1 MAPGPGRWPLGRYVG
16 VLAALVLL
24 NFFLPRLLPGSP
36 LAAGGAEGAP
46 FLPARAAA
54 ELRRTYG
61 LDRPMAQQL
70 VQYLAGLARGDLGRS
85 LTSHRPV
92 TALIAERLPWTV
104 FLVGLAVLV
113 AAALGA
119 ALGTMAAWSPQR
131 PLVRLAT
138 PLVVGLGTLP
148 EFLVAMGLIVVL
160 GTGWQLFPVGGA
172 VTPFLPHQGP
182 GGLAAWVADVVRHA
196 ALPGATL
203 VAALV
208 PAFFLL
214 SRNALAATLGAPYLL
229 VARGKGLDERGVLW
243 HAWRNALP
251 SVAALLG
258 LRLGYAVTGAAVVE
272 RIFAYP
278 GMGLLLVDAVAQRD
292 YPVMQGVFLTASV
305 AALATVATLDA
316 LAAMLDPRLRR
327 GGAR

>member
-1 MAPGPGRWPLGRYVG
+1 MAAVPGPWPPGRYAG
-16 VLAALVLL
+16 VMAALVLL

-36 LAAGGAEGAP
+36 LAGTGGEGVA
-46 FLPARAAA
+46 FLPSRTAA

-61 LDRPMAQQL
+61 LDRPMSQQFA
-70 VQYLAGLARGDLGRS
+70 QYLAGLARGDLGRS

-92 TALIAERLPWTV
+92 TTLIAERLPWTV

-113 AAALGA
+113 AAVVGA
-119 ALGTMAAWSPQR
+119 ALGTLAAWYPR
-131 PLVRLAT
+131 RTLVRLVD

-148 EFLVAMGLIVVL
+148 EFLVAMGLIVLL
-160 GTGWQLFPVGGA
+160 GTGWQLFPASGA
-172 VTPFLPHQGP
+172 VTPFLPRQGP
-182 GGLAAWVADVVRHA
+182 GGLAAWVLDVLHHA

-214 SRNALAATLGAPYLL
+214 ARNALAATVGAPYLL
-229 VARGKGLDERGVLW
+229 VARGKGLDERRVLW

-258 LRLGYAVTGAAVVE
+258 LRLGYAVTGAALVE

-278 GMGLLLVDAVAQRD
+278 GMGLLLFDAVAQRD
-292 YPVMQGVFLTASV
+292 YPVMQGVFLTASAAALAMV
-305 AALATVATLDA
+305 AALDTVATR
-316 LAAMLDPRLRR
+316 LDPRLRR
-327 GGAR
+327 GAAR